1 MSKNYRLYTFI
12 NFYLSQ
18 IQQGIQTAHI
28 VHELFMKYKDL
39 VYRQYEV
46 EQVNARVVLHEWA
59 ANHKT
64 IIVLNGG
71 EGRAIA
77 EMLEVTKR
85 FGEKMDLPFVDFHED
100 EGLGNIRTGFG
111 IVLPE
116 EIFDARYANED
127 GYGDNAIVR
136 KFVFPKEGEASLESV
151 EYLEGTEEFNFLQ
164 LLKQKRLA

>member
-28 VHELFMKYKDL
+28 VHELFNKYPNIAGAGAKLRDWS
-39 VYRQYEV
+39 
-46 EQVNARVVLHEWA
+46 HD
-59 ANHKT
+59 HKT

-71 EGRAIA
+71 EGRAIN
-77 EMLEVTKR
+77 EMLEVTKP
-85 FGEKMDLPFVDFHED
+85 FAAKMDLPYAEFFED

-111 IVLPE
+111 IVLQE
-116 EIFDARYANED
+116 EIYNAQYEKNDEHNGNFSFTSYDED
-127 GYGDNAIVR
+127 DVPIGYVLYPR
-136 KFVFPKEGEASLESV
+136 
-151 EYLEGTEEFNFLQ
+151 GTEEFNFLE

>member
-28 VHELFMKYKDL
+28 VHELFMKY
-39 VYRQYEV
+39 
-46 EQVNARVVLHEWA
+46 RVMSSAAPGRLNEWA

-71 EGRAIA
+71 EGRSIA
-77 EMLEVTKR
+77 EMLEVTKP
-85 FGEKMDLPFVDFHED
+85 FAAKMDLPFADFHED
-100 EGLGNIRTGFG
+100 ECLGNIRTGFG

-116 EIFDARYANED
+116 EIFDAKYEQIDTTPSTTRRYSFVPSVPDGTAHFYYED
-127 GYGDNAIVR
+127 TA
-136 KFVFPKEGEASLESV
+136 
-151 EYLEGTEEFNFLQ
+151 EYNFLQ

>member
-28 VHELFMKYKDL
+28 VHELFMKY
-39 VYRQYEV
+39 
-46 EQVNARVVLHEWA
+46 RVMSSAAPGRLDEWA
-59 ANHKT
+59 TNHKT

-71 EGRAIA
+71 EGRSIA
-77 EMLEVTKR
+77 EMLEVTKPLAA
-85 FGEKMDLPFVDFHED
+85 KMDLPFADFHED

-116 EIFDARYANED
+116 EIYDAKYEQFDTVNKLNRRYAWVPVVPDATAHFYYED
-127 GYGDNAIVR
+127 T
-136 KFVFPKEGEASLESV
+136 V
-151 EYLEGTEEFNFLQ
+151 EYNFLQ